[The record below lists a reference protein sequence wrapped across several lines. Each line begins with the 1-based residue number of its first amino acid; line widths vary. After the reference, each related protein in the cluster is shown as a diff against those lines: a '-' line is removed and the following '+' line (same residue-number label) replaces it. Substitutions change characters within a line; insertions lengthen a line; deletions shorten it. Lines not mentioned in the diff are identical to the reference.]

1 MSKLVQIG
9 RNLSNLVFILF
20 FSDDEEGDEED
31 DDEARYVLTRFFLCL
46 VHYIFWRKTNFVFL
60 FDFSDEEEDEL
71 EEASEDEAPPV
82 VAKPAKKAMKKGKQ
96 KT

>member
-1 MSKLVQIG
+1 MAFPVPI
-9 RNLSNLVFILF
+9 
-20 FSDDEEGDEED
+20 FSESL
-31 DDEARYVLTRFFLCL
+31 A
-46 VHYIFWRKTNFVFL
+46 VHNIFWLKTNFIYS

-82 VAKPAKKAMKKGKQ
+82 VAKPTKKAMKKGKQ